1 MMGCLS
7 LLTELKLGSSQARQV
22 RSQVHSSETSS
33 GSEAVLNAYTISIIL
48 EHLLYEERLS
58 NLGLFS
64 LGKERLRGH
73 LINVDKYIKGG
84 GRQMDDQA
92 LLSGVQQ

>member
-33 GSEAVLNAYTISIIL
+33 GSEAVLNAYSISIIL